1 MTTIG
6 FVPDRYPV
14 LFAIP
19 SLGDDSLLVQQ
30 IDGEELISGLFSFQV
45 RVLSEKS
52 DLAFDSIVGQ
62 DASLTIALPDGT
74 KQYVHAI
81 VGRFRQ
87 AGTTLRFTTYFAE
100 LYPKMWLLTRTRNCR
115 IFQNKSVP
123 DIVKQVLGEHGVTSI
138 NDTLTGS
145 YDPREYCVQYRETA
159 FDFVSRLMEAE
170 GISYYF
176 EHSDSAHTLTLT
188 DDASSY
194 KDGPASLAIGATEVA
209 AGRSDALPECSIEV
223 QVTSDQCKLDDF
235 NFETPSTDLL
245 GTASGDTTN
254 YSVYDYPAGPITKSG
269 VEALATKRVEGLELP
284 RLVLHG
290 TTNNPTIRPGHT
302 VTLTNHPRASANVKY
317 VGWKVRHQAT
327 QDGYSNEFEAF
338 PADMPFRP
346 ALATAAPRI
355 DGCQTATV
363 VGKSGEEITT
373 DQYGRI
379 KVKFH
384 WDQSEASD
392 DTCSCWIRVAQPW
405 AGKAWGAFFLPRIG
419 QEVVVTFLEGD
430 PDRPLITGSVYN
442 AKQTVPYTLP
452 DNQTRTV
459 IKSDSS
465 KGSGGFNEICFE
477 DKKDSEDINVH
488 AQKDLHFT
496 VLNDEIATIKKNR
509 TVTIEE
515 ADDTLTVSQGK
526 RTVTVQADEAHENKA
541 KLTYNVTSDVA
552 LTVGGKMTVTV
563 TGDLTLKVTGAVKIT
578 GDSDVSVSAMG
589 AMTQKSTGSMT
600 TESQQNMT
608 IKAGINLDQEAG
620 AALKAKANAT
630 ANVEAGAILVLKGAL
645 VKIN

>member
-1 MTTIG
+1 VSTIG

-14 LFAIP
+14 QFAIP
-19 SLGDDSLLVQQ
+19 SLSDAPLLVQEM
-30 IDGEELISGLFSFQV
+30 DGEELISGLFTFHV
-45 RVLSEKS
+45 RMLSEKS
-52 DLAFDSIVGQ
+52 DLAFDSIIGK
-62 DASLTIALPDGT
+62 DASLSIGLPDGS

-100 LYPKMWLLTRTRNCR
+100 LYPRMWLLTKTRDCR
-115 IFQNKSVP
+115 IFQNKTAP
-123 DIVKQVLGEHGVTSI
+123 EIVKQVLGDHGVTSI
-138 NDTLTGS
+138 NDTLTGT

-176 EHSDSAHTLTLT
+176 EHSDSAHTLVLA

-194 KDGPASLAIGATEVA
+194 QTGPGSLTIAATEMSSA
-209 AGRSDALPECSIEV
+209 RSDALPECSIEV
-223 QVTSDQCKLDDF
+223 QVTSDQCKLDDY

-254 YSVYDYPAGPITKSG
+254 YSVYDYPAGPTTKSA
-269 VEALATKRVEGLELP
+269 VEALATKRVEELELP

-290 TTNNPTIRPGHT
+290 NTSNAAVRPGHT
-302 VTLTNHPRASANVKY
+302 LTLTDHPRASANVKY
-317 VGWKVRHQAT
+317 VAWKVRHQAT
-327 QDGYSNEFEAF
+327 QDTYSNAFDAF
-338 PADMPFRP
+338 PADTPFRP
-346 ALATAAPRI
+346 ALVTPVPRI
-355 DGCQTATV
+355 DGCQTALV

-384 WDQSEASD
+384 WDRAEASD

-405 AGKAWGAFFLPRIG
+405 AGKAYGAFFLPRIG

-442 AKQTVPYTLP
+442 AKQTVPYALP
-452 DNQTRTV
+452 DNQTRTI

-465 KGSGGFNEICFE
+465 KGSGGSNEICFE
-477 DKKDSEDINVH
+477 DKKGEEDFYIH
-488 AQKDLHFT
+488 AQKDLHLT
-496 VLNDEIATIKKNR
+496 VLNDETTTITKNRSVTIK
-509 TVTIEE
+509 E

-526 RTVTVQADEAHENKA
+526 RTVTIQADETHENKA
-541 KLTYNVTSDVA
+541 KLTYNVTSDLA
-552 LTVGGKMTVTV
+552 LTVGGKLTVSV
-563 TGDLTLKVTGAVKIT
+563 TGDLTLKVSGAVKIT
-578 GDSDVSVSAMG
+578 GDSDVNVSAMG
-589 AMTQKSTGSMT
+589 AMTQKSTGAMT

-608 IKAGINLDQEAG
+608 IKAGINLNQEAG
-620 AALKAKANAT
+620 AAFKAKANAT

>member
-1 MTTIG
+1 MSTIG

-14 LFAIP
+14 QFAIP
-19 SLGDDSLLVQQ
+19 SLSDAPLLVQEM
-30 IDGEELISGLFSFQV
+30 DGEELISGLFTFHV
-45 RVLSEKS
+45 RMLSEKS
-52 DLAFDSIVGQ
+52 DLAFDSIIGK
-62 DASLTIALPDGT
+62 DASLSIGLPDGS

-100 LYPKMWLLTRTRNCR
+100 LYPRMWLLTKTRDCR
-115 IFQNKSVP
+115 IFQNKTAP
-123 DIVKQVLGEHGVTSI
+123 EIVKQVLGDHGVTSI
-138 NDTLTGS
+138 NDTLTGT

-176 EHSDSAHTLTLT
+176 EHSDSAHTLVLA

-194 KDGPASLAIGATEVA
+194 QTGPGSLTIAATEMSSA
-209 AGRSDALPECSIEV
+209 RSDALPECSIEV
-223 QVTSDQCKLDDF
+223 QVTSDQCKLDDY

-254 YSVYDYPAGPITKSG
+254 YSVYDYPAGPTTKSA
-269 VEALATKRVEGLELP
+269 VEALATKRVEELELP

-290 TTNNPTIRPGHT
+290 NTSNAAVRPGHT
-302 VTLTNHPRASANVKY
+302 LTLTDHPRASANVKY
-317 VGWKVRHQAT
+317 VAWKVRHQAT
-327 QDGYSNEFEAF
+327 QDTYSNAFDAF
-338 PADMPFRP
+338 PADTPFRP
-346 ALATAAPRI
+346 ALVTPVPRI
-355 DGCQTATV
+355 DGCQTALV

-384 WDQSEASD
+384 WDRAEASD

-405 AGKAWGAFFLPRIG
+405 AGKAYGAFFLPRIG

-442 AKQTVPYTLP
+442 AKQTVPYALP
-452 DNQTRTV
+452 DNQTRTI

-465 KGSGGFNEICFE
+465 KGSGGSNEICFE
-477 DKKDSEDINVH
+477 DKKGEEDFYIH
-488 AQKDLHFT
+488 AQKDLHLT
-496 VLNDEIATIKKNR
+496 VLNDETTTITKNRSVTIK
-509 TVTIEE
+509 E

-526 RTVTVQADEAHENKA
+526 RTVTIQADETHENKA
-541 KLTYNVTSDVA
+541 KLTYNVTSDLA
-552 LTVGGKMTVTV
+552 LTVGGKLTVSV
-563 TGDLTLKVTGAVKIT
+563 TGDLTLKVSGAVKIT
-578 GDSDVSVSAMG
+578 GDSDVNVSAMG
-589 AMTQKSTGSMT
+589 AMTQKSTGAMT

-608 IKAGINLDQEAG
+608 IKAGINLNQEAG
-620 AALKAKANAT
+620 AAFKAKANAT

>member
-1 MTTIG
+1 MSTIG

-14 LFAIP
+14 QFAIP
-19 SLGDDSLLVQQ
+19 SLSDAPLLVQEM
-30 IDGEELISGLFSFQV
+30 DGEELISGLFTFHV
-45 RVLSEKS
+45 RMLSEKS
-52 DLAFDSIVGQ
+52 DLAFDSIIGK
-62 DASLTIALPDGT
+62 DASLSIGLPDGS

-100 LYPKMWLLTRTRNCR
+100 LYPRMWLLTKTRDCR
-115 IFQNKSVP
+115 IFQNKTAP
-123 DIVKQVLGEHGVTSI
+123 EIVKQVLGDHGVTSI
-138 NDTLTGS
+138 NDTLTGT

-176 EHSDSAHTLTLT
+176 EHSDSAHTLVLA

-194 KDGPASLAIGATEVA
+194 QTGPGSLTIAATEMSSA
-209 AGRSDALPECSIEV
+209 RSDALPECSIEV
-223 QVTSDQCKLDDF
+223 QVTSDQCKLDDY

-254 YSVYDYPAGPITKSG
+254 YSVYDYPAGPTTKSA
-269 VEALATKRVEGLELP
+269 VEALATKRVEELELP

-290 TTNNPTIRPGHT
+290 NTSNAAVRPGHT
-302 VTLTNHPRASANVKY
+302 LTLTDHPRASANVKY
-317 VGWKVRHQAT
+317 VAWKVRHQAT
-327 QDGYSNEFEAF
+327 QDAYSNAFDAF
-338 PADMPFRP
+338 PADTPFRP
-346 ALATAAPRI
+346 ALVTPVPRI
-355 DGCQTATV
+355 DGCQTALV

-384 WDQSEASD
+384 WDRAEASD

-405 AGKAWGAFFLPRIG
+405 AGKAYGAFFLPRIG

-442 AKQTVPYTLP
+442 AKQTVPYALP
-452 DNQTRTV
+452 DNQTRTI

-465 KGSGGFNEICFE
+465 KGSGGSNEICFE
-477 DKKDSEDINVH
+477 DKKGEEDFYIH
-488 AQKDLHFT
+488 AQKDLHLT
-496 VLNDEIATIKKNR
+496 VLNDETTTITKNRSVTIK
-509 TVTIEE
+509 E

-526 RTVTVQADEAHENKA
+526 RTVTIQADETHENKA
-541 KLTYNVTSDVA
+541 KLTYNVTSDLA
-552 LTVGGKMTVTV
+552 LTVGGKLTVSV
-563 TGDLTLKVTGAVKIT
+563 TGDLTLKVSGAVKIT
-578 GDSDVSVSAMG
+578 GDSDVNVSAMG
-589 AMTQKSTGSMT
+589 AMTQKSTGAMT

-608 IKAGINLDQEAG
+608 IKAGINLNQEAG
-620 AALKAKANAT
+620 AAFKAKANAT